1 MSSCM
6 HMHMLAGLVPV
17 CFNWGEPERAAHL
30 LYGSG
35 CYVCR
40 LVARIYVG
48 LNSAFMPGHDTGK
61 AQHVSL
67 LCKYVT
73 LSIK

>member
-48 LNSAFMPGHDTGK
+48 LDSAFMPGTT
-61 AQHVSL
+61 QHVSL
-67 LCKYVT
+67 LCKYVM